1 MSTLKADSVTASSG
15 VNTDLALTGKGT
27 GKVALG
33 DAALTVPDTDGSAN
47 QYLRTTGS
55 AALEFATLPAAVWT
69 LIGTQEAS
77 ASASLT
83 QTGLDSTYDTYAIVI
98 SDLVPASDNQKLWL
112 RVGDSGGIDSGASD
126 YGYHRMNVSH
136 VSNLYVGEVNATSSE
151 IVITGGVG
159 STAGEGA
166 GAVLFI
172 HRPGDG
178 SAVPIIS
185 GTWTCID
192 LNTVTLGGTVHA
204 QRLSVITLTQVNILF
219 ASGNI
224 ASGRMSVYGISHT

>member
-1 MSTLKADSVTASSG
+1 
-15 VNTDLALTGKGT
+15 
-27 GKVALG
+27 
-33 DAALTVPDTDGSAN
+33 VPDTDGSAN